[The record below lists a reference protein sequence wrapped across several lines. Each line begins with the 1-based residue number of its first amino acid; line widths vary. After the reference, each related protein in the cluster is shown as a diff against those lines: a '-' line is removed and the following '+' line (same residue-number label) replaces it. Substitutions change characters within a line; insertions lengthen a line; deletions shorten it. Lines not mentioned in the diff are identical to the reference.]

1 MIVGG
6 GNAGISLAARLRRDG
21 CRDVAVIDPRV
32 VHRYRPLLSYVGG
45 GQAPLAETER
55 PQHEV
60 VAAAGA
66 TWYPHRAI
74 AVDPASRS
82 VTLDDGS
89 SVRGTDLVLCPGV
102 TPDWGSIPG
111 SLAAVDSPAGSS
123 NYVDERAPHT
133 WELTRSLHR
142 GSAVFVVG
150 DGPVPC
156 AGAALK
162 PLFLSADHWRAR
174 GVLHDIEITLIVPWP
189 TIFGASVIDRELAD
203 AARRFGV
210 EVRTATAVE
219 HIDADIRSLTWSGPS
234 GTGSMRYDM
243 LHLVPGHRAPSWVAE
258 HGLADDDSG
267 GMIAVSPTTLAHRH
281 HPRVWGLGDAADV
294 RASRSGGA
302 LRKQVPVLAANL
314 RRART
319 RRPLV
324 DYNGYSTHPI
334 TTSQHS
340 LVLAEV
346 DRAGNPTPSVP
357 WPDLRRSRRSTWLYD
372 RYLQPQLYWHGILRG
387 RVSR

>member
-1 MIVGG
+1 M
-6 GNAGISLAARLRRDG
+6 
-21 CRDVAVIDPRV
+21 DPRA

-45 GQAPLAETER
+45 GQATLEETER
-55 PQHEV
+55 PQGDV

-66 TWYPHRAI
+66 AWYPQEVV

-82 VTLDDGS
+82 VTLDDGNVVS
-89 SVRGTDLVLCPGV
+89 GTDLVLCPGV
-102 TPDWGSIPG
+102 LPDWKSIPG
-111 SLAAVDSPAGSS
+111 SLEAVHSPAGSS

-133 WELTRSLHR
+133 WELTRVLDR

-174 GVLHDIEITLIVPWP
+174 GVLRDIDVTLIVPWP

-210 EVRTATAVE
+210 DVRTATAVE
-219 HIDADIRSLTWSGPS
+219 HIDPDTRTLTWSGPS
-234 GTGSMRYDM
+234 GTGRTRYDM
-243 LHLVPGHRAPSWVAE
+243 LHLVPGHRAPGWVAE
-258 HGLADDDSG
+258 HGLADHESH

-281 HPRVWGLGDAADV
+281 HPRVWGLGDAADI

-302 LRKQVPVLAANL
+302 LRKQVPVLAENL

-319 RRPLV
+319 GRPLV
-324 DYNGYSTHPI
+324 DFNGYSTHPI
-334 TTSQHS
+334 TTSQRS

-357 WPDLRRSRRSTWLYD
+357 WPDLRRSRRSTWFYD